1 MYYSV
6 LCFFFNCGTSL
17 GNGREIN
24 KITAMKNSKF
34 KTPAISILVMLVLSP
49 VALLA
54 QAPPP
59 PGVPL
64 DFGLSGLVA
73 ACVSYGYYKLKKN
86 D

>member
-1 MYYSV
+1 M
-6 LCFFFNCGTSL
+6 SL
-17 GNGREIN
+17 GNGRKTI
-24 KITAMKNSKF
+24 KITTMKNSNF
-34 KTPAISILVMLVLSP
+34 KTPAISILAMLVLSP

-64 DFGLSGLVA
+64 DFGLSGLVV